1 MKIRYWDRETNTI
14 REEKV
19 AGEKYI
25 KWLYESSVGQGFLE
39 AFIKKKLFSFLFGKL
54 QDTKFS
60 SRKIAGFIRDYE
72 IDMADYKL
80 TLDEYNTFN
89 EFFYRE
95 LKEGARVIA
104 TDQNSLISPADG
116 RLLAY
121 DNIEIQNLVQVKGN
135 TYSLQELIGCD
146 KMAEKY
152 QGGACFIIRLCPT
165 DYHRFHFPAAGVPEE
180 VQKIPG
186 HYYSVNPVAL
196 HKKARIYCQNKREF
210 TLFHSD
216 NFGELLLIEV
226 GATCVGSIVQTF
238 VPRKK
243 VEKGAQKGYFKFGGS
258 TVILFAQRGMVN
270 IDGDLIKNT
279 QEGLETK
286 VKMGMGI
293 AKRK

>member
-1 MKIRYWDRETNTI
+1 MKIRYLDRETNTI

-25 KWLYESSVGQGFLE
+25 KWLYESPVGQGILE
-39 AFIKKKLFSFLFGKL
+39 TFIKRKLFSFLFGKF

-60 SRKIAGFIRDYE
+60 SSKIAGFVRDYE

-80 TLDEYNTFN
+80 SLDEFNSFN

-95 LKEGARVIA
+95 LKEGARAIA
-104 TDQNSLISPADG
+104 VEKNCLISPADG
-116 RLLAY
+116 RLLAF
-121 DNIEIQNLVQVKGN
+121 DNIDIKKLVQVKGN
-135 TYSLQELIGCD
+135 TYSLQELIGN
-146 KMAEKY
+146 KKIAERY

-186 HYYSVNPVAL
+186 HYYSVNPLAL

-216 NFGELLLIEV
+216 NFGDMLLIEV

-238 VPRKK
+238 VPRQK
-243 VEKGAQKGYFKFGGS
+243 VEKGAEKGYFKFGGS
-258 TVILFAQRGMVN
+258 TVILFVQRGKVN

-279 QEGLETK
+279 EEGLETK
-286 VKMGMGI
+286 VKMGMSI